1 MQRYGV
7 TQTAKL
13 LGLPESTIRAFVDA
27 GFVSPT
33 RGPRRSLKFSFRDLI
48 VLRTAQS
55 LVAAKVPPR
64 RITRSLKLLREHLP
78 ESMPLS
84 GLSIA
89 ADGDQV
95 VVREGRRRWQADS
108 GQYLLQFGG
117 DPERGELSVVE
128 RPANPEPEAGA
139 AKVVPHRAFR
149 APRQAANDESE
160 PDSWFDQAL
169 ALEDE
174 DAQAARRSYERAI
187 AADPKHLAARVNLG
201 LLLHQSGRLADAERT
216 YRAALLA
223 CGDDATLH
231 FNLAVLLEDLKR
243 RDEAVQSYRAALESD
258 PGMADAHYNLAL
270 ICEQTGKPRDAIR
283 HMAQYRRLVGGA
295 R

>member
-7 TQTAKL
+7 SETAKL

-27 GFVSPT
+27 GFVSPE

-55 LVAAKVPPR
+55 LVAAKVPQR
-64 RITRSLKLLREHLP
+64 RITRSLKILREHLP

-89 ADGDQV
+89 AVGDQV
-95 VVREGRRRWQADS
+95 VVREGQRHWRADS
-108 GQYLLQFGG
+108 GQYLLQFEG
-117 DPERGELSVVE
+117 DPARGALSVVE
-128 RPANPEPEAGA
+128 GPETAPESRT
-139 AKVVPHRAFR
+139 KVVAHRSARPHV
-149 APRQAANDESE
+149 PRKAANDEAE
-160 PDSWFDQAL
+160 PGNWFDHAL

-174 DAQAARRSYERAI
+174 DVQAAKKSYERAI

-201 LLLHQSGRLADAERT
+201 LLLHQSGRLSDAERT

-231 FNLAVLLEDLKR
+231 FNLAVLLEDLNR
-243 RDEAVQSYRAALESD
+243 RAEAVKSYEAALAAE
-258 PGMADAHYNLAL
+258 PGMADAHYHLAL
-270 ICEQTGKPRDAIR
+270 LCEQIGKPRDAIR
-283 HMAQYRRLVGGA
+283 HMAQYRRLLGA

>member
-27 GFVSPT
+27 GFVSPE

-78 ESMPLS
+78 ESMPLT

-95 VVREGRRRWQADS
+95 VVREGRRRWRPDS

-117 DPERGELSVVE
+117 DPERGALNVVE
-128 RPANPEPEAGA
+128 RTANPEVDAEAP
-139 AKVVPHRAFR
+139 KVVPHRALR
-149 APRQAANDESE
+149 APRTAANDESE
-160 PDSWFDQAL
+160 PDSWFDRAL

-174 DAQAARRSYERAI
+174 DIQAARTAYEQAI
-187 AADPKHLAARVNLG
+187 KADPKHLAARTNLA
-201 LLLHQSGRLADAERT
+201 LLLHQAGRLADAERT

-223 CGDDATLH
+223 CGDDALVH

-243 RDEAVQSYRAALESD
+243 RAEAVKSYEAALAAD
-258 PGMADAHYNLAL
+258 PGMADAYYNLAL
-270 ICEQTGKPRDAIR
+270 LCEQIGRPRDAIR
-283 HMAQYRRLVGGA
+283 HMAQYRRLLGSS